1 MKDFKFEESVEELQG
16 IVDKLE
22 KGDLTLDES
31 VDLFKK
37 GVELSKLCTK
47 KLDEVEK
54 KITILTEDGEE
65 DNKGN
70 EQIFEIAGD

>member
-1 MKDFKFEESVEELQG
+1 MKDFKFEKSVEELQG

-65 DNKGN
+65 DNEAN
-70 EQIFEIAGD
+70 EQIFEIDGD

>member
-1 MKDFKFEESVEELQG
+1 MIDFNFEESMKELQN

-37 GVELSKLCTK
+37 GVDLSKLCTK
-47 KLDEVEK
+47 KLDCVEK
-54 KITILTEDGEE
+54 QITILTEDGEE
-65 DNKGN
+65 DESKE
-70 EQIFEIAGD
+70 EQILKIDGD